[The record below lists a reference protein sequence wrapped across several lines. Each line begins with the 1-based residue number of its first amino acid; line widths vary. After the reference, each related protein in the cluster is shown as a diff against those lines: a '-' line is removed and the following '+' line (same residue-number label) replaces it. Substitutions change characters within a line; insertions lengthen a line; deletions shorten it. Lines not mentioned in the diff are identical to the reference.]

1 MPWLRLVVILTW
13 TSFSLRRLGTF
24 VSESNGILLTVRV
37 CYKIGRNA
45 PVERRYCKWQ
55 DKIRLLLLA
64 IYIDI
69 SKQSLTHRAV
79 RRNSTTICVW
89 MHPWRGIVLG
99 WQVLQNTVNCEIFC
113 TDNDFYIL
121 YMKDRELGPECV
133 GIFTELY
140 LIINYSKSAWR
151 ILFIEMFIAR
161 ICRIIK
167 LSVAGWDDINL
178 QCLCQQMCLHIRYG
192 TFFTLK
198 P

>member
-13 TSFSLRRLGTF
+13 TSFHRVGLA
-24 VSESNGILLTVRV
+24 LLFPSQIVFF
-37 CYKIGRNA
+37 
-45 PVERRYCKWQ
+45 WQ
-55 DKIRLLLLA
+55 FGYVTKLDATHLLNEDIANDKTKS
-64 IYIDI
+64 YIDI

-151 ILFIEMFIAR
+151 IWFIEMFIAR